1 MAESSQPPV
10 FCDTQ
15 HVEPAV
21 AGVGAGVGVGVVAE
35 QVSHPYC
42 SMALTQP

>member
-21 AGVGAGVGVGVVAE
+21 AGVGAGVGVGVVA
-35 QVSHPYC
+35 
-42 SMALTQP
+42 LIGIFFFFRK